1 MLPRNELMV
10 IFGWATRE
18 LYVSILF
25 FSLQKL
31 KKMISIFII
40 ETCALF
46 YTWVI
51 CKFNPY

>member
-10 IFGWATRE
+10 IFGWATGE

-40 ETCALF
+40 ETCTLF
-46 YTWVI
+46 YVGDL
-51 CKFNPY
+51 